1 MAANESIMPKPQRKA
16 VILSYFQSN
25 EVMLPVGMTHRQL
38 VEFRQITFSER
49 TTMRMLQ
56 ELVDDGLMEVVDRG
70 GHPLY
75 AITDAG
81 EQWVNEFEQ

>member
-1 MAANESIMPKPQRKA
+1 MPKPERKA
-16 VILSYFQSN
+16 VILSYYRDN

-38 VEFRQITFSER
+38 VEFRDITFSER

-56 ELVDDGLMEVVDRG
+56 ELVDDGLMQQIDRG

-75 AITDAG
+75 TITDDGRA
-81 EQWVNEFEQ
+81 WLADFEQS